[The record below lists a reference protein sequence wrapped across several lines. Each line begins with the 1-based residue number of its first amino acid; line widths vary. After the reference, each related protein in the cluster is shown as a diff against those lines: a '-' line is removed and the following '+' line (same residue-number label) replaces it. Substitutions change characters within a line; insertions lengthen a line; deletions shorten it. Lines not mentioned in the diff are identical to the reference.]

1 MQIKN
6 RMEVEDRVS
15 IKPYLQLMRPAN
27 IVTAIADILAGIA
40 VSFYSPFAT
49 VVGSILHDFWRSFL
63 MTFAL
68 VDVFALLIATIGL
81 YGGGVVLND
90 YFDVDLDKVER
101 PERPIPSG
109 KVPKEN
115 ALFLGVGLL
124 LMGVIFAFKVSW
136 LSGIIALTIALL
148 AVFYD
153 YKGKHIA
160 WLAPL
165 NMGLCRG
172 GNLLLGA
179 SILSNNIYHYWW
191 LAFIPIVYI
200 SAITLI
206 SRGEVHGSSKNTLLK
221 GLGMYLIVIG
231 ALGGLLYFS
240 KHAYTVI
247 PFFFL
252 FVYFTFPPLIKAID
266 QPEPANIRQ
275 AVKRGVISLI
285 LLDATLT
292 VIFSNLWFALIVLA
306 LLPISKGLAKK
317 FAVT

>member
-1 MQIKN
+1 
-6 RMEVEDRVS
+6 MESEGTTF

-40 VSFYSPFAT
+40 VSFYSPFAS
-49 VVGSILHDFWRSFL
+49 VVGSMLHDFWRSFR

-68 VDVFALLIATIGL
+68 LDIFALIIATIGL

-90 YFDVDLDKVER
+90 YFDADLDKVER

-109 KVPKEN
+109 KVSKEN

-124 LMGVIFAFKVSW
+124 VIGVVFAFKVSW
-136 LSGIIALTIALL
+136 LSGVIALMIALL

-160 WLAPL
+160 WFAPL
-165 NMGLCRG
+165 NMGMCRG

-179 SILSNNIYHYWW
+179 SILTNNIYRYWW
-191 LAFIPIVYI
+191 VAFIPIVYI

-206 SRGEVHGSSKNTLLK
+206 SRGEVHGSRKSSLLK
-221 GLGMYLIVIG
+221 GLGMYLVVIG

-240 KHAYTVI
+240 RHPYTVI

-252 FVYFTFPPLIKAID
+252 FAYFIFPPLMKAID
-266 QPEPANIRQ
+266 QPDAANIRQ
-275 AVKRGVISLI
+275 AVKSGVISLI
-285 LLDATLT
+285 LLNATLT
-292 VIFSNLWFALIVLA
+292 AIFSNIWFALVVLA
-306 LLPISKGLAKK
+306 LLPVSRGLAKK

>member
-1 MQIKN
+1 
-6 RMEVEDRVS
+6 MEAEDTTS

-27 IVTAIADILAGIA
+27 IVTAIADIFAGIA

-49 VVGSILHDFWRSFL
+49 VVGSILHDFWRSFR

-68 VDVFALLIATIGL
+68 LDIFALVVATIGL

-90 YFDVDLDKVER
+90 YFDADLDKVER

-115 ALFLGVGLL
+115 ALFLGGGLL
-124 LMGVIFAFKVSW
+124 LIGVIFALKVSW
-136 LSGIIALTIALL
+136 LSGVIALTIALL

-160 WLAPL
+160 WFAPL

-179 SILSNNIYHYWW
+179 SILSNNVYAYWW
-191 LAFIPIVYI
+191 LAFIPVVYI

-206 SRGEVHGSSKNTLLK
+206 SRGEVHGGNKNTLLK
-221 GLGMYLIVIG
+221 GLGMYLVVIG
-231 ALGGLLYFS
+231 ALGGLMYFS
-240 KHAYTVI
+240 THPYTVI

-252 FVYFTFPPLIKAID
+252 FAYFIFPPLMKAIN

-275 AVKRGVISLI
+275 AVKSGVISLI
-285 LLDATLT
+285 LLNATLT
-292 VIFSNLWFALIVLA
+292 VIFSNIWFALFVLA
-306 LLPISKGLAKK
+306 LLPISRGLAKK

>member
-1 MQIKN
+1 LEKST
-6 RMEVEDRVS
+6 E

-40 VSFYSPFAT
+40 VSFYSPFTT
-49 VVGSILHDFWRSFL
+49 VVGTILHDFWRSIRL
-63 MTFAL
+63 TFAL
-68 VDVFALLIATIGL
+68 GDAFALIIATIGL

-90 YFDVDLDKVER
+90 YFDAELDKVER

-115 ALFLGVGLL
+115 AAFLGFGLL
-124 LMGVIFAFKVSW
+124 GMGVLFALKVSW
-136 LSGIIALTIALL
+136 LSGLIATVVALL

-160 WLAPL
+160 WFAPL

-179 SILSNNIYHYWW
+179 SILMNNVYHYWW
-191 LAFIPIVYI
+191 LALIPIVYI

-206 SRGEVHGSSKNTLLK
+206 SRGEVHGSNKKTLLQ
-221 GLGMYLIVIG
+221 GLVMYLVVI
-231 ALGGLLYFS
+231 ACLLGLLYFS
-240 KHAYTVI
+240 RHPFTVI
-247 PFFFL
+247 PFLFL
-252 FVYFTFPPLIKAID
+252 FAYFIFPPLIKAVN
-266 QPEPANIRQ
+266 EPIPAHIRQ
-275 AVKRGVISLI
+275 AVKSGVISLI
-285 LLDATLT
+285 LMDATLT
-292 VIFSNLWFALIVLA
+292 AIFSNIWFALIVLS
-306 LLPISKGLAKK
+306 LLPLSRKLAKQ